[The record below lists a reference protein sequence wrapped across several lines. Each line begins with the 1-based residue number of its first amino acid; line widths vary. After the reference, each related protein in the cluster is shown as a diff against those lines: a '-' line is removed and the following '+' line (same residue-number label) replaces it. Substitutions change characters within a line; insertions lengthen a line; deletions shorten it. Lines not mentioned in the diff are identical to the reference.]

1 MAYLLA
7 FKMDGAWIMKYI
19 LLVLISIISAASFA
33 KTGYENI
40 ITFNSSNWISQKTPT
55 GFGLSCKLC
64 DNQLMI
70 SMDIVPVN
78 KSNKYTKSNADF
90 ISYLMSDK
98 DDFARRMAADAA
110 MGGKIKLI
118 KADKA
123 KINNKEVFRYM
134 FTVDSGPNRTF
145 DNTSMFLHKDRMIK
159 ITLNYYDGYF
169 STKDRAQVDAF
180 YKSIKFT
187 P

>member
-1 MAYLLA
+1 
-7 FKMDGAWIMKYI
+7 MKILIYI
-19 LLVLISIISAASFA
+19 FAAVISVTSFA

-40 ITFNSSNWISQKTPT
+40 ITFNSNNWISQKTPT

-90 ISYLMSDK
+90 ISYLMLSK
-98 DDFARRMAADAA
+98 DDFARKMAADAA
-110 MGGKIKLI
+110 MGGKFKIIKVG
-118 KADKA
+118 KA
-123 KINNKEVFRYM
+123 KINNKEVFRYI
-134 FTVDSGPNRTF
+134 FTVDSGPSRTF

-169 STKDRAQVDAF
+169 SSKDRAQVDSL

>member
-1 MAYLLA
+1 
-7 FKMDGAWIMKYI
+7 MKYI
-19 LLVLISIISAASFA
+19 LAIIISTISVIASA

-40 ITFNSSNWISQKTPT
+40 LTFDSSKWISQKTPT

-64 DNQLMI
+64 DNQLMV

-90 ISYLMSDK
+90 ISYLMLNK
-98 DDFARRMAADAA
+98 DDFAKKMASDAA
-110 MGGKIKLI
+110 MGGKIQLI

-123 KINNKEVFRYM
+123 KINNKDVFRYI
-134 FTVDSGPNRTF
+134 FTADTSPNRTF
-145 DNTSMFLHKDRMIK
+145 DNTSMLLHKDRMIK
-159 ITLNYYDGYF
+159 ITLNYYDGHF
-169 STKDRAQVDAF
+169 SAKDRAQVDAL

>member
-1 MAYLLA
+1 
-7 FKMDGAWIMKYI
+7 MKYI
-19 LLVLISIISAASFA
+19 FSVLILIISATSFA

-40 ITFNSSNWISQKTPT
+40 LTFDSSKWISQKTPT
-55 GFGLSCKLC
+55 GFGLSCRLC

-70 SMDIVPVN
+70 SIDIVPVN
-78 KSNKYTKSNADF
+78 KANKYTKSNAAF
-90 ISYLMSDK
+90 ISYLMADK
-98 DDFARRMAADAA
+98 NDFARRMASDAA
-110 MGGKIKLI
+110 MGGKVKLI

-123 KINNKEVFRYM
+123 KINNKDVFRYI
-134 FTVDSGPNRTF
+134 FTADDGVSKTF

-169 STKDRAQVDAF
+169 SSKDRAQVDAF
-180 YKSIKFT
+180 YKSIKFA

>member
-7 FKMDGAWIMKYI
+7 SKMDGAWIMKYI

-78 KSNKYTKSNADF
+78 KSNKYTKSNTYHSF
-90 ISYLMSDK
+90 YLTKRGEPPPSPSS
-98 DDFARRMAADAA
+98 FFYSVTRSSNTT
-110 MGGKIKLI
+110 GICL
-118 KADKA
+118 
-123 KINNKEVFRYM
+123 
-134 FTVDSGPNRTF
+134 FTSSSNGTI
-145 DNTSMFLHKDRMIK
+145 TSNI
-159 ITLNYYDGYF
+159 
-169 STKDRAQVDAF
+169 
-180 YKSIKFT
+180 
-187 P
+187 

>member
-1 MAYLLA
+1 MRYVLA
-7 FKMDGAWIMKYI
+7 I
-19 LLVLISIISAASFA
+19 LISIISTMSFA

-40 ITFNSSNWISQKTPT
+40 ITFNYSNWISQKTPT

-90 ISYLMSDK
+90 ISYLMLNK
-98 DDFARRMAADAA
+98 DDFARKMASDAA
-110 MGGKIKLI
+110 MGGKFKLI

-134 FTVDSGPNRTF
+134 FTVDGGPNRTF

-159 ITLNYYDGYF
+159 ITLNYYDGHF
-169 STKDRAQVDAF
+169 STKDRAQVDAL
-180 YKSIKFT
+180 YKSIRFT
-187 P
+187 Q

>member
-7 FKMDGAWIMKYI
+7 FKMDGSWIMKYI
-19 LLVLISIISAASFA
+19 FLVLILIISNTSFA

-55 GFGLSCKLC
+55 GFGLSCKPC

-78 KSNKYTKSNADF
+78 KSNKYTKSNAVF
-90 ISYLMSDK
+90 ISYLMEDK
-98 DDFARRMAADAA
+98 DNFARKMAADAA
-110 MGGKIKLI
+110 TGGKIKLI

-134 FTVDSGPNRTF
+134 FTAGDGSNKTF
-145 DNTSMFLHKDRMIK
+145 DNTSMLLHKDRIIK

-169 STKDRAQVDAF
+169 SSKDRAQVDAF
-180 YKSIKFT
+180 YRSIKFT